1 MQEIR
6 PIAGH
11 DEHELGHERE
21 PLLHV
26 ENHQY
31 ERCGAQDERRPRHVR
46 IAGRAVFEFAGGMA
60 GLQPTATEH
69 DLAVGDGDPH
79 HHGGQAGKRHQH
91 QVHSR
96 GGDHGRQERQQATGH
111 RGAQG
116 EHRHAATVRFGEPA
130 RNHAF
135 VAHRPHHARGGV
147 QAGIRGGEHG
157 REHHEVHDVSRI
169 GDAYAV
175 EHEHERAFAHAG
187 LAPRDQRAHH
197 GD

>member
-1 MQEIR
+1 M
-6 PIAGH
+6 A
-11 DEHELGHERE
+11 
-21 PLLHV
+21 
-26 ENHQY
+26 
-31 ERCGAQDERRPRHVR
+31 RC
-46 IAGRAVFEFAGGMA
+46 
-60 GLQPTATEH
+60 QPTAAEH
-69 DLAVGDGDPH
+69 NLAVSDGNPH
-79 HHGGQAGKRHQH
+79 YHGGQAGQRHQH
-91 QVHSR
+91 QIHGRS
-96 GGDHGRQERQQATGH
+96 GDHGRQESQQAAGH
-111 RGAQG
+111 CGAQG

-147 QAGIRGGEHG
+147 QAGIRGGKHG
-157 REHHEVHDVSRI
+157 REHHEVHDVARI